1 MNGLMRMLSG
11 NQRNLTESDSS
22 SAESIEDVVEKKTGK
37 F

>member
-1 MNGLMRMLSG
+1 MISG
-11 NQRNLTESDSS
+11 SNNFESESDIS